1 MNNCQEIPI
10 YDPLHSAMGNGRVF
24 NRGSSHSLQ
33 LHRARLMDAASRL
46 VFTIRR
52 NCKKSR
58 QNVLRK
64 RHPHMI
70 KQVLTSA
77 RGIARIRRSRWMH
90 RYIRR
95 LSTPQL
101 QYGTEQ
107 EVAKDSQDFALTE
120 NWHDF
125 FFFHGEEK
133 LRELRI
139 KGRLGW
145 NKRQKDQGQCRAEQI
160 LQRKG
165 TNDHYR
171 RFWF

>member
-1 MNNCQEIPI
+1 
-10 YDPLHSAMGNGRVF
+10 
-24 NRGSSHSLQ
+24 
-33 LHRARLMDAASRL
+33 
-46 VFTIRR
+46 
-52 NCKKSR
+52 
-58 QNVLRK
+58 
-64 RHPHMI
+64 MI

-139 KGRLGW
+139 KGRLG
-145 NKRQKDQGQCRAEQI
+145 
-160 LQRKG
+160 
-165 TNDHYR
+165 
-171 RFWF
+171 